1 MTSKFRYIIDELNS
15 LATLKVGKSMSDE
28 DFIVNIEAINLL
40 INLHDNLGLDR
51 KGIRRRMSNLYP
63 EFSRRIYAK
72 KNIQLA
78 VPLIKAL
85 NDFIYGREED
95 RGPKRWGDTLTEM
108 CCKVVDAYRKEP
120 LISSTDYLFAL
131 DIVCCMNDDD
141 NNPDIKEYKEIVAS
155 YLEDIDSVSL
165 SEKIKRVG
173 AYERAKHLFATD
185 NWEKWAEIRE
195 QLKNENFHSM
205 DDETFLLWCEV
216 TDQYPAKELKK
227 RSGKSKQMMLEYLR
241 SQIISEFAKQ
251 DKLRNQRKL
260 ARGLKSLNDNII
272 GDIIPLKI
280 DEDMSTSTLVA
291 LETIFDLRLSL
302 AQIADDD
309 NLSTYESL
317 CHDRFEKIANALAKK
332 YPKAETLNEKIEIL
346 EHLSIIGGMIH
357 TTHSDFA
364 IEEAAK
370 LKSTFPAYSAE
381 DGLTYAQQLRLAWIP
396 SITSENE
403 SQIASELLRSLNEDN
418 SLQEQSAE
426 AMFSFLSNSSFIM
439 ATLALITDYVTDQ
452 EREAIL
458 NRYFTL
464 FDTAITSGNTPEVAN
479 LLTLS
484 AYWNSNPFFRKRI
497 KGHLEHSLIP
507 HSSFQIELSLPER
520 CINAIAAEIYTQ
532 IDHLSGKYDN
542 IDPISA

>member
-40 INLHDNLGLDR
+40 INLHDDLGLDR

-95 RGPKRWGDTLTEM
+95 CGPERWSDTLTEM
-108 CCKVVDAYRKEP
+108 CCKVVAEYHKEP
-120 LISSTDYLFAL
+120 LISSPDYLLAL
-131 DIVCCMNDDD
+131 DIVCCMNGDD
-141 NNPDIKEYKEIVAS
+141 NNPDIKEYKEIVTS

-173 AYERAKHLFATD
+173 AYERAKHLFVPD

-195 QLKNENFHSM
+195 QLKNENFRSM
-205 DDETFLLWCEV
+205 DDKTFLLWGEV

-227 RSGKSKQMMLEYLR
+227 RSGNSKHMVVEYLR

-251 DKLRNQRKL
+251 DRLREQRKL
-260 ARGLKSLNDNII
+260 AKGLNTLNDNII

-280 DEDMSTSTLVA
+280 DENMSTSTLVA

-317 CHDRFEKIANALAKK
+317 CRDRFEKIANALAKK

-357 TTHSDFA
+357 TTHSDLA

-370 LKSTFPAYSAE
+370 LKSTFPAYSAT

-396 SITSENE
+396 STTSENE
-403 SQIASELLRSLNEDN
+403 SEIAAKLLP
-418 SLQEQSAE
+418 E
-426 AMFSFLSNSSFIM
+426 ANTSFEM
-439 ATLALITDYVTDQ
+439 ATLALITDYVTDT

-458 NRYFTL
+458 NSYFTL
-464 FDTAITSGNTPEVAN
+464 LDAAITSGNTTEVAN
-479 LLTLS
+479 LLTIS
-484 AYWNSNPFFRKRI
+484 SYWNSNPFLRKKI
-497 KGHLEHSLIP
+497 KERTSQFHTLDYPFLID
-507 HSSFQIELSLPER
+507 ISLPER
-520 CINAIAAEIYTQ
+520 RVNNIAVEIYNQ
-532 IDHLSGKYDN
+532 IDYLTGKYN
-542 IDPISA
+542 KFNSIPA